1 MLKSFLVSIFIVFL
15 FVLCSVLVHA
25 QQDVPELK
33 FSYVTKQSSSESM
46 PTPSEYWPVFSAQ
59 TAYLDSIV
67 TGDVAIF
74 YGDGNTT
81 IVNPVIIV
89 DGFDPGDLRPIEGLW
104 DLANQQNMIDS
115 LRTYGND
122 FILLNFHAG
131 ADYIQRN
138 AMLVVNM
145 LDTVQ
150 YIMQQSG
157 TYKEN
162 PQIVVVG
169 PSMGGLITRYA
180 ITYMESNDLHHHVRN
195 WISFDSPHKGA
206 NIPVGIQ
213 NWLRFFAEEADSDGA
228 VFGLS
233 KMNSVAAKQMLLYH
247 YSATVDSIAG
257 PNPLRNDLVSD
268 LDALGFPQQSR
279 IVAVANGSG
288 FAVTQ
293 EFEAGEKVVDYFY
306 TDLLVDLRGDI
317 WAVPNQV
324 AAKVF
329 DGWYNTIAPLDEVLE
344 QVYVK
349 NTLSWDNALGGDS
362 PTFWEIAEE
371 DPGYGD
377 IISLHD
383 SHCFIPTISA
393 LCITNTNEPHF
404 NVSQNVETILT
415 PFDTIYYPY
424 ENQEHAEISAESY
437 WWFKNEIHNFA
448 PYFTCVPVI
457 LAYTDEYYEMDISA
471 SDVNY
476 WNNLEFS
483 ITELPDWLSFDE
495 QNLILSG
502 TPQISNVGF
511 NPVEIRVS
519 DGLLETALEFDIEV
533 VNNTKNYQA
542 CLDKIQVFP
551 NPFSD
556 KLFIKSNNRDD
567 IKIGVYN
574 LEGQLLFNGI
584 INDFDSQIDLSFLST
599 GVYLFKITL
608 LDEVRV
614 LKISKQ

>member
-1 MLKSFLVSIFIVFL
+1 MLNSISERSFFCFVFIFCIG
-15 FVLCSVLVHA
+15 LVHA

-33 FSYVTKQSSSESM
+33 FSYVTKQSSSKSM

-74 YGDGNTT
+74 YGEGNTT
-81 IVNPVIIV
+81 LVNPVIIV

-206 NIPVGIQ
+206 NIPLGIQ

-233 KMNSVAAKQMLLYH
+233 KMNSVAAKQMLFYH

-349 NTLSWDNALGGDS
+349 NTLSWDNAPGGDS

-404 NVSQNVETILT
+404 NVNENVETILT

-448 PYFTCVPVI
+448 PYFTCVP
-457 LAYTDEYYEMDISA
+457 
-471 SDVNY
+471 
-476 WNNLEFS
+476 
-483 ITELPDWLSFDE
+483 
-495 QNLILSG
+495 
-502 TPQISNVGF
+502 
-511 NPVEIRVS
+511 
-519 DGLLETALEFDIEV
+519 
-533 VNNTKNYQA
+533 
-542 CLDKIQVFP
+542 
-551 NPFSD
+551 
-556 KLFIKSNNRDD
+556 
-567 IKIGVYN
+567 
-574 LEGQLLFNGI
+574 
-584 INDFDSQIDLSFLST
+584 
-599 GVYLFKITL
+599 
-608 LDEVRV
+608 
-614 LKISKQ
+614 